1 MEKFEPVSI
10 RMAKQQGLS
19 LNPTKISGQC
29 GRLMCCLT
37 FENDTYRQLKKGYPK
52 IGKIVNTNKGS
63 GKVTRHN
70 VICNRLTVR
79 LKEGGE
85 VELGLDDIIKNRS

>member
-1 MEKFEPVSI
+1 
-10 RMAKQQGLS
+10 MAKEQGLS

-37 FENDTYRQLKKGYPK
+37 FENQSYMDLKKGYPK
-52 IGKIVNTNKGS
+52 VGRVVTTKDGK

-70 VICNRLTVR
+70 P
-79 LKEGGE
+79 LKRKVAVQLSGGPEIEVDIDKINLEGKAGE
-85 VELGLDDIIKNRS
+85 KKE

>member
-1 MEKFEPVSI
+1 
-10 RMAKQQGLS
+10 MAKQQGLS

-37 FENDTYRQLKKGYPK
+37 FENETYRKLKQEFPK
-52 IGKIVNTNKGS
+52 IGKVVTTKNGP

-70 VICNRLTVR
+70 VICNRLMVR
-79 LKEGGE
+79 LEEGGE
-85 VELGLDDIIKNRS
+85 VEISLDDIISDRS